1 MKIELSGHYGVKR
14 ILLTSVP
21 SVIMMIIIS
30 VYSIIDG
37 IFVSNYAGT
46 TAFAALNLI
55 FPALMIIGALGL
67 MIGTGGSAL
76 VSKTIG
82 EGDRDKANQIFTMLI
97 KFALL
102 LGTLLGILFFIFI
115 EDVAIWLGAEGAMIA
130 DCVLYGRICL
140 ISMPAFVLQ
149 MAFQSFFMT
158 AEKPSLG
165 TKLSIASGV
174 TNVILDYLFV
184 ALCGWGLTG
193 AAIATMLAQMVGG
206 LYPLYYFTSRR
217 ANKSSLKFVTSRI
230 EWCHIIKSCTN
241 GLSEYVGNISLSIV
255 SMCYNIQLM
264 KLIGENG
271 VAAYGILMYIGFIFG
286 AIFIGYN
293 IAVAPVIG
301 YNYGADNKKEL
312 NSLLRKSLIILSITG
327 LLLTGISE
335 LLSTLIAKAFVSYDP
350 ILEALTIR
358 AIRIYMISFT
368 LCGIN
373 MFVSAWFTALNNGI
387 VSAVAAFTR
396 TLIFELGCVF
406 ILPLFFGLD
415 GVWMSVDVADFM
427 ALILSVILLK
437 SFKKR
442 YGY

>member
-1 MKIELSGHYGVKR
+1 
-14 ILLTSVP
+14 
-21 SVIMMIIIS
+21 
-30 VYSIIDG
+30 
-37 IFVSNYAGT
+37 
-46 TAFAALNLI
+46 
-55 FPALMIIGALGL
+55 
-67 MIGTGGSAL
+67 
-76 VSKTIG
+76 
-82 EGDRDKANQIFTMLI
+82 
-97 KFALL
+97 
-102 LGTLLGILFFIFI
+102 
-115 EDVAIWLGAEGAMIA
+115 
-130 DCVLYGRICL
+130 
-140 ISMPAFVLQ
+140 MPAFVLQ

>member
-1 MKIELSGHYGVKR
+1 
-14 ILLTSVP
+14 
-21 SVIMMIIIS
+21 
-30 VYSIIDG
+30 
-37 IFVSNYAGT
+37 
-46 TAFAALNLI
+46 
-55 FPALMIIGALGL
+55 
-67 MIGTGGSAL
+67 
-76 VSKTIG
+76 
-82 EGDRDKANQIFTMLI
+82 
-97 KFALL
+97 
-102 LGTLLGILFFIFI
+102 
-115 EDVAIWLGAEGAMIA
+115 
-130 DCVLYGRICL
+130 
-140 ISMPAFVLQ
+140 
-149 MAFQSFFMT
+149 
-158 AEKPSLG
+158 
-165 TKLSIASGV
+165 
-174 TNVILDYLFV
+174 
-184 ALCGWGLTG
+184 
-193 AAIATMLAQMVGG
+193 
-206 LYPLYYFTSRR
+206 
-217 ANKSSLKFVTSRI
+217 
-230 EWCHIIKSCTN
+230 
-241 GLSEYVGNISLSIV
+241 
-255 SMCYNIQLM
+255 
-264 KLIGENG
+264 
-271 VAAYGILMYIGFIFG
+271 MYIGFIFG